1 MRDMKDFDDSVEVVV
16 VVLKLKVNNVHIFQ
30 IEYISDLFSP
40 NQQHSFTTLM

>member
-1 MRDMKDFDDSVEVVV
+1 MRDMKDFDDSVEVV